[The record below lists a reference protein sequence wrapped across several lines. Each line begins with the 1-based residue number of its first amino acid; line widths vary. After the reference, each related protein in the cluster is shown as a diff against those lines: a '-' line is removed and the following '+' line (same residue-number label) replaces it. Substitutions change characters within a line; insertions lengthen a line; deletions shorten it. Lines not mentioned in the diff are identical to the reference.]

1 MSIAPASGWRQVAL
15 VSGGSAGIGRAVCEQ
30 LLAQGCEVVS
40 LDIQAPGWQHPHLH
54 AVQVDLLDREATA
67 QALQQVVQAWP
78 INTVVHNAGLIRAA
92 LLPDVRLSDLD
103 DLTQLHLACA
113 IQMVQAALP
122 TMQAQQFGRV
132 VLLSSRAAVGLA
144 TRSAYSATKAGLMGM
159 ARTWALELGPQGIT
173 VNVIAPGPIR
183 STAMFHDVVPAGSDK
198 EAQLAASLPVRRLGE
213 PADVARVAGFFAQP
227 GSGFITGQVLY
238 VCGGAS
244 VGSLNL

>member
-1 MSIAPASGWRQVAL
+1 
-15 VSGGSAGIGRAVCEQ
+15 
-30 LLAQGCEVVS
+30 
-40 LDIQAPGWQHPHLH
+40 
-54 AVQVDLLDREATA
+54 
-67 QALQQVVQAWP
+67 
-78 INTVVHNAGLIRAA
+78 
-92 LLPDVRLSDLD
+92 
-103 DLTQLHLACA
+103 
-113 IQMVQAALP
+113 MVQAALP

-132 VLLSSRAAVGLA
+132 LLLSSRAAVGLA

-159 ARTWALELGPQGIT
+159 ARTWALELGPKGIT